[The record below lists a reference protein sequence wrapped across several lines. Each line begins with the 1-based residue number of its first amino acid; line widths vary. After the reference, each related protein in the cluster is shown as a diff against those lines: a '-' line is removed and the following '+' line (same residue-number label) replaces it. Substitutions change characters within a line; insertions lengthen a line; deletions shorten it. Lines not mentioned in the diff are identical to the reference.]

1 MISSESRMPEI
12 GPSGSMSG
20 EKKRDYA
27 RDCGTGDKRKRPANC
42 YSLTLR

>member
-1 MISSESRMPEI
+1 MISSESWMLEI
-12 GPSGSMSG
+12 GMSSSMSG

-27 RDCGTGDKRKRPANC
+27 REGTGDKRKRPANC